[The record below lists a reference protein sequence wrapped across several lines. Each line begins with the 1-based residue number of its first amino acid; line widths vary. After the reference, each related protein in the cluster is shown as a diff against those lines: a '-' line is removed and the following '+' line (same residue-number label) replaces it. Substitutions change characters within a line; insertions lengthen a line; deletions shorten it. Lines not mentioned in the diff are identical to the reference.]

1 MKKSAARRALSG
13 AVLYGGTA
21 LTVLLAIPA
30 AILLCAIAAIW
41 RGTDRLAGADAGK
54 KQKIIKGLPRIIMR
68 QPAKR

>member
-1 MKKSAARRALSG
+1 MKKGAARRAFSG

-54 KQKIIKGLPRIIMR
+54 NRR
-68 QPAKR
+68 